1 MRPLALDLPSSPV
14 RTVGHLVLFEAA
26 WFAGVFGAA
35 RGEAPLG
42 MAVVAAAI
50 ALNLWMSAWRRHELA
65 LLGVAI
71 VLGLVFDG
79 ALARSGWV
87 VYADHAM
94 QTAGPPAWIVA
105 QWALFATL
113 LCGPLRWLHGRL
125 PLAALLG
132 ALGGPLAYLGGER
145 LGAINFVERGPALA
159 GLAVGWAI
167 ATPLLLH
174 LARRGLPEGRR

>member
-1 MRPLALDLPSSPV
+1 MRALALNPPAGAV

-26 WFAGVFGAA
+26 WFAGVLGAA
-35 RGEAPLG
+35 RGEAHLG

-50 ALNLWMSAWRRHELA
+50 ALNLWMSARRRHELA
-65 LLGVAI
+65 LLAVAI
-71 VLGLVFDG
+71 VLGVVFDG

-87 VYADHAM
+87 VYADSAL
-94 QTAGPPAWIVA
+94 QPAWPPAWIVA

-132 ALGGPLAYLGGER
+132 ALGGPMAYLGGER

-159 GLAVGWAI
+159 FLAVGWAM

-174 LARRGLPEGRR
+174 LARRGLTEGKR